1 MSVKLSENTFNL
13 VRSRFTAVVIA
24 DQSASASTIR
34 GELISSFVSIPCAIR
49 LFVAPVM
56 IHAKPAFFVCLFQ
69 AASDLQI
76 GVASRSSWGRWI
88 TAGAGTTVSF
98 FDFFGSCARFHSLAK
113 RIPFV
118 AVSSGDR
125 VLSSKMRVFRA
136 FHMDQQTHGSILF
149 EIPVGWRQFTLLKA
163 TKASLKSSYAAMWTT
178 LWRGILL
185 HTSLA
190 KGQWKKVWHIVS
202 CSLHLTHTAY
212 SNSRL
217 NYYANS
223 PVLYTNAEPAAAA
236 EKIQCDLSKLN
247 GTENWSGREWT
258 AGRTKDEIQ
267 FRWNI
272 QRSFYSSFT
281 AAASR
286 KQAGFVTWV
295 MWLTYFCHDNRLNFS
310 RSRWSPRSRKEHG

>member
-24 DQSASASTIR
+24 DRSASASAIR

-149 EIPVGWRQFTLLKA
+149 EITVGWRQFTLLKA

-190 KGQWKKVWHIVS
+190 KGQWKKVWHADS
-202 CSLHLTHTAY
+202 FSLHLTQTA
-212 SNSRL
+212 SELIPLDCRFSPKGRAFWMTDQRKTRIFGEKTPFQTSLIQLNSRFWL
-217 NYYANS
+217 VSQGFWEA
-223 PVLYTNAEPAAAA
+223 
-236 EKIQCDLSKLN
+236 
-247 GTENWSGREWT
+247 TE
-258 AGRTKDEIQ
+258 
-267 FRWNI
+267 
-272 QRSFYSSFT
+272 
-281 AAASR
+281 
-286 KQAGFVTWV
+286 
-295 MWLTYFCHDNRLNFS
+295 
-310 RSRWSPRSRKEHG
+310 